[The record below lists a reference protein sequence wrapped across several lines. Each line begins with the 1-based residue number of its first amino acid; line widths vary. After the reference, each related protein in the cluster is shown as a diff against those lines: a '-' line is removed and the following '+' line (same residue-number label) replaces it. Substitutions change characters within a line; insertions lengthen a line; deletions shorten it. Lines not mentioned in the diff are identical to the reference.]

1 MNINESYDFVIDK
14 IYKMRETGIQ
24 VTITNSECRYD
35 QHILDKYDKP
45 GILPV
50 DKWVH
55 VSFYTGRKENDLQ
68 TVLDTEYLFRMMGI
82 TFDTGYGIEERDWE
96 LDWCFKTT

>member
-68 TVLDTEYLFRMMGI
+68 NSNALNFLFTTLHILCFSLRLLQCVLLI
-82 TFDTGYGIEERDWE
+82 Q
-96 LDWCFKTT
+96 